1 MNQLGNKAGRDLAGR
16 DINNSYQLPSPR
28 TPMTA
33 LVEQYRSEAATDQT
47 LSSLIDKLEHWFSNS
62 TSSDVRSLEDKLTSS
77 GRADLL
83 EEALARKQAAYKLI
97 MRNQG
102 SKTAQMIFAYLLAE
116 IVVNFEQTVRPMIQ
130 SGVDRAQ
137 VDKAILDN
145 VISPTLKALEDNP
158 LMLDKVEI
166 QSLLYFLGG
175 NCHIR
180 WDPC

>member
-1 MNQLGNKAGRDLAGR
+1 
-16 DINNSYQLPSPR
+16 
-28 TPMTA
+28 
-33 LVEQYRSEAATDQT
+33 
-47 LSSLIDKLEHWFSNS
+47 
-62 TSSDVRSLEDKLTSS
+62 
-77 GRADLL
+77 
-83 EEALARKQAAYKLI
+83 